1 MTCSNCREL
10 VVKAMLKNEVVPAE
24 VFEELQYDSNEEI
37 RKIASACSGVHCRT
51 KDNEP
56 SFNVGIVK

>member
-24 VFEELQYDSNEEI
+24 VFEELQYDCNEEI
-37 RKIASACSGVHCRT
+37 RRIAKSGLT
-51 KDNEP
+51 DSN
-56 SFNVGIVK
+56 